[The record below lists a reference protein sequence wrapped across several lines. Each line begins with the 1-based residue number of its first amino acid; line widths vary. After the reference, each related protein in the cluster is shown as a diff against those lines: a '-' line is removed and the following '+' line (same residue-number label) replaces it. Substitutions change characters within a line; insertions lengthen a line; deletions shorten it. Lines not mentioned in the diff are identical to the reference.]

1 MVDKQRYNQYYC
13 DRDNYLRSWWND
25 TRVPEPIMDDVRC
38 TKDDDIS
45 TCYKRIMGHNCK
57 QDDKVWLRCYNET
70 GLMWELVTPLKHIKL
85 SKFHHTESLFYLQ
98 LLSGQSSF
106 FRPSSQIKT
115 KDL

>member
-1 MVDKQRYNQYYC
+1 MHIAAVFQYPILGIEMSIILF
-13 DRDNYLRSWWND
+13 DVLWWINNVTINSIVIGNNLRWWWND

-70 GLMWELVTPLKHIKL
+70 GLMWEFVIYIETLKN
-85 SKFHHTESLFYLQ
+85 T
-98 LLSGQSSF
+98 
-106 FRPSSQIKT
+106 
-115 KDL
+115 